1 MNVASQ
7 SQPISLA
14 IERPT
19 VIETNR
25 LKKVYRAGFWMNQ
38 KIVTLQ
44 DCNLQ
49 VFQGETFGLLGQNG
63 AGKTT
68 LLKTLLGI
76 IRPSGGSGTL
86 LGKPLGDRTV
96 KQQVGYL
103 PENPYFYDYLT
114 GWEFLEY
121 AANLFQISPDLRRKR
136 IPELLDL
143 VGLAQSSARKKQ
155 LRQYS
160 KGMLQRIGMAQA
172 LINDPEVVFLDEPMS
187 GLDPLGR
194 YQIREIIV
202 SLKSQGKTIFFNS
215 HVLSDVEK
223 ICDRVAILARG
234 ELLCVGSLQEL
245 LGTADLYQVRVR
257 GGNPDILRQWL
268 PDVEPIEGYWQGHL
282 RGDPQ
287 DFLAS
292 LDLMDAQLVGMNL
305 ARPSLEEF
313 FVQQLR
319 KRGIYTSQ

>member
-7 SQPISLA
+7 SQPTSLA
-14 IERPT
+14 VERPT

-49 VFQGETFGLLGQNG
+49 VFRGETFGLLGQNG

-76 IRPSGGSGTL
+76 IRPSSGSGTL

-121 AANLFQISPDLRRKR
+121 AANLFQIPAALYRKR

-245 LGTADLYQVRVR
+245 LGRADLYQVRVQ

-268 PDVEPIEGYWQGHL
+268 PDVEPVEGYWQGHL

-292 LDLMDAQLVGMNL
+292 LGLMDAQLVGMNL